1 MPGDFSSASFFIVLG
16 VLASDKGIIIK
27 NVNLNPTRDALIG
40 MLKKMGADI
49 TINHSS
55 DSSYCEPV
63 ADILCKKSALKG
75 TEFSFYKT
83 HKNTV
88 IIVLGSSHRFGNVL
102 YYPKYNRL
110 PWKVTEGKKIVS
122 IKEKLNSV
130 DISEWNN
137 KEQIMVYERI

>member
-1 MPGDFSSASFFIVLG
+1 MIVKQIG
-16 VLASDKGIIIK
+16 YFKESD
-27 NVNLNPTRDALIG
+27 VNELRQ
-40 MLKKMGADI
+40 
-49 TINHSS
+49 
-55 DSSYCEPV
+55 
-63 ADILCKKSALKG
+63 KG